1 MNGCVRSVF
10 EGLMGV
16 KQHSFDYPGSR
27 FPSRMLDIFN
37 EMITAMHLLVLLM
50 FWLMGLYSMT
60 VLART
65 PRYPSY
71 QVDI

>member
-50 FWLMGLYSMT
+50 FWLMGLYRMM